1 MKKYLL
7 GSFAVAMAIGFS
19 AFTNA
24 NEKTVDYYYLDGST
38 WKTVPPDITVCPS
51 GTRTQCELEIE
62 GQDELIYTQQNTS
75 FPYIRN

>member
-7 GSFAVAMAIGFS
+7 GFFAVALAIGFS

-24 NEKTVDYYYLDGST
+24 KEKVVDYYYLDGAT
-38 WKTVPPDITVCPS
+38 WKTVPSGISVCPAGS
-51 GTRTQCELEIE
+51 RIQCELEIE
-62 GQDELIYTQQNTS
+62 GQDELIYTQQNVA

>member
-7 GSFAVAMAIGFS
+7 GTFAMAMAIGFS

-24 NEKTVDYYYLDGST
+24 KEKTVDHYYLDGST
-38 WKTVPPDITVCPS
+38 WKTVPAGITVCPS
-51 GTRTQCELEIE
+51 GSRIQCELEIE
-62 GQDELIYTQQNTS
+62 GQDELIYTQPNVA